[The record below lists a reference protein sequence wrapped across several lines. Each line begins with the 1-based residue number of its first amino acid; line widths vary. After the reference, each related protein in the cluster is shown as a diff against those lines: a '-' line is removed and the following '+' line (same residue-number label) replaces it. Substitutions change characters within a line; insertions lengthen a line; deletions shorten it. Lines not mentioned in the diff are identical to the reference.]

1 MTTNEEA
8 LMWVE
13 KYRPKTLDDVVGLKD
28 IVESLKAFMK
38 KPKTM
43 PHLMLAGIPG
53 TGKTTIALAIAHE
66 LYGANWRNFTLEL
79 NASDERGI
87 DTVRDR
93 IKDFSRYSRS
103 GFGDI
108 PFALIILDEC
118 DQMTGPA
125 QTALR
130 RIMETSSR
138 TSRFILIC
146 NQSNKIIEPIQSRCA
161 IFRFS
166 RLDKQA
172 MKEHLQCIAKKENVK
187 LQPEA
192 AEKIVDYS
200 EGDLRHAINALQTA
214 SAYKE
219 GCVDEKT
226 VSLVIG
232 EASPMQVQKMIR
244 KALYGDFIEARK
256 TMYEIMGSF
265 GFSGSEIIRQVQREI
280 FKMSDLT
287 PEQKADLSNII
298 GEYDYRLTQGANS
311 DIQLSAL
318 LAQFAKFGK
327 NVEIF
332 YKGKERNLLNGFMW
346 AVGNYLSLF
355 AVAVIGL
362 AKGFVLSQIG
372 IVIIPALLGAFYFK
386 EIKERKSYIFLFAA
400 VVVIIAGSVVLSI
413 AKS

>member
-1 MTTNEEA
+1 LLKVILMAVNDEA

-13 KYRPKTLDDVVGLKD
+13 KYRPKNLNEVVDLHD
-28 IVESLKAFMK
+28 IVESLKAFMRN
-38 KPKTM
+38 PKTM
-43 PHLMLAGIPG
+43 PHLMFAGIPG
-53 TGKTTIALAIAHE
+53 TGKTTLALCIAHE
-66 LYGANWRNFTLEL
+66 LFGPNWKNFTLEL

-87 DTVRDR
+87 DTVRER
-93 IKDFSRYSRS
+93 VKNFSRYSRA
-103 GFGDI
+103 GFGEI

-146 NQSNKIIEPIQSRCA
+146 NQSSKIIEPIQSRCA

-172 MKEHLQCIAKKENVK
+172 MKDQLLCIAKKEKVN
-187 LQPEA
+187 LLPEA
-192 AEKIVDYS
+192 AERIVDFS
-200 EGDLRHAINALQTA
+200 EGDLRHAINAFQTA

-219 GCVDEKT
+219 GGEVDEKT
-226 VSLVIG
+226 ISLVIG
-232 EASPMQVQKMIR
+232 EASPIQVQKMIR
-244 KALYGDFIEARK
+244 KALFGEFMESRK

-265 GFSGSEIIRQVQREI
+265 GFSGTEIIRQIQREI

-287 PEQKADLSNII
+287 PEQKADLSNVI

-318 LAQFAKFGK
+318 LAQFGKFGK
-327 NVEIF
+327 
-332 YKGKERNLLNGFMW
+332 
-346 AVGNYLSLF
+346 
-355 AVAVIGL
+355 
-362 AKGFVLSQIG
+362 
-372 IVIIPALLGAFYFK
+372 ALGETY
-386 EIKERKSYIFLFAA
+386 
-400 VVVIIAGSVVLSI
+400 
-413 AKS
+413 

>member
-1 MTTNEEA
+1 MAANEEA

-13 KYRPKTLDDVVGLKD
+13 KYRPKILDEVVGLTD
-28 IVESLKAFMK
+28 IKESLKAFMRN
-38 KPKTM
+38 PKTM
-43 PHLMLAGIPG
+43 PHLMFAGIPG
-53 TGKTTIALAIAHE
+53 TGKTTIALAIAHK
-66 LYGANWRNFTLEL
+66 LYGQNWKSFTLEL

-130 RIMETSSR
+130 RIMEIGSR

-146 NQSNKIIEPIQSRCA
+146 NQSSKIIEPIQSRCA

-172 MKEHLQCIAKKENVK
+172 MKEHLQCIAKKEKVT
-187 LQPEA
+187 LLPEA
-192 AEKIVDYS
+192 AERIVDFA

-214 SAYKE
+214 AAYKE
-219 GCVDEKT
+219 GGVIDEKT

-232 EASPMQVQKMIR
+232 EASPMLVQKMIR
-244 KALYGDFIEARK
+244 KALYGEFMEARK
-256 TMYEIMGSF
+256 TMYDIMGSF

-287 PEQKADLSNII
+287 PEQKADLSGVI

-327 NVEIF
+327 GIEET
-332 YKGKERNLLNGFMW
+332 Y
-346 AVGNYLSLF
+346 A
-355 AVAVIGL
+355 
-362 AKGFVLSQIG
+362 AK
-372 IVIIPALLGAFYFK
+372 
-386 EIKERKSYIFLFAA
+386 
-400 VVVIIAGSVVLSI
+400 
-413 AKS
+413 

>member
-1 MTTNEEA
+1 MKEA
-8 LMWVE
+8 SIL
-13 KYRPKTLDDVVGLKD
+13 
-28 IVESLKAFMK
+28 
-38 KPKTM
+38 
-43 PHLMLAGIPG
+43 
-53 TGKTTIALAIAHE
+53 
-66 LYGANWRNFTLEL
+66 
-79 NASDERGI
+79 
-87 DTVRDR
+87 VRER

-103 GFGDI
+103 GFGNV

-146 NQSNKIIEPIQSRCA
+146 NQSSKIIEPIQSRCA

-172 MKEHLQCIAKKENVK
+172 MKEQLQCIAKKENVK
-187 LQPEA
+187 LLPEA
-192 AEKIVDYS
+192 AERIVDYS

-219 GCVDEKT
+219 GVVDEKT

-244 KALYGDFIEARK
+244 KALFGDFIEARK
-256 TMYEIMGSF
+256 TMYEIMGSY

-287 PEQKADLSNII
+287 PEQKADLSNVI

-327 NVEIF
+327 
-332 YKGKERNLLNGFMW
+332 
-346 AVGNYLSLF
+346 A
-355 AVAVIGL
+355 IGET
-362 AKGFVLSQIG
+362 
-372 IVIIPALLGAFYFK
+372 Y
-386 EIKERKSYIFLFAA
+386 
-400 VVVIIAGSVVLSI
+400 
-413 AKS
+413 

>member
-1 MTTNEEA
+1 MAANEEA
-8 LMWVE
+8 VMWVE
-13 KYRPKTLDDVVGLKD
+13 KYRPKTLDEVVGLRD
-28 IVESLKAFMK
+28 ITESLKAFMK
-38 KPKTM
+38 NPKTM
-43 PHLMLAGIPG
+43 PHLMLAGVPG

-66 LYGANWRNFTLEL
+66 LYGQNWRSFTLEL

-108 PFALIILDEC
+108 PFALVILDEC

-146 NQSNKIIEPIQSRCA
+146 NQSSKIIEPIQSRCA

-172 MKEHLQCIAKKENVK
+172 MKEHLQFIAKKEKVN
-187 LQPEA
+187 LQLEA
-192 AEKIVDYS
+192 AERIVEFS

-219 GCVDEKT
+219 GCVDDKT

-244 KALYGDFIEARK
+244 KALYGDFTEARK
-256 TMYEIMGSF
+256 VMYEIMGSF
-265 GFSGSEIIRQVQREI
+265 GFSGNEIIRQIQREI
-280 FKMSDLT
+280 YKMSDLT
-287 PEQKADLSNII
+287 PEQKADLSSII
-298 GEYDYRLTQGANS
+298 GEYDYRLTQGANI

-318 LAQFAKFGK
+318 LAQFGKFGK
-327 NVEIF
+327 NIEET
-332 YKGKERNLLNGFMW
+332 Y
-346 AVGNYLSLF
+346 A
-355 AVAVIGL
+355 
-362 AKGFVLSQIG
+362 AK
-372 IVIIPALLGAFYFK
+372 
-386 EIKERKSYIFLFAA
+386 
-400 VVVIIAGSVVLSI
+400 
-413 AKS
+413 

>member
-1 MTTNEEA
+1 MYRKVKSIIAEDILYTYPKVIFMAASEEA

-13 KYRPKTLDDVVGLKD
+13 KYRPKTLDEVVGLKD
-28 IVESLKAFMK
+28 IVDSLKAFMK
-38 KPKTM
+38 NPKTM
-43 PHLMLAGIPG
+43 PHLMFAGVPG
-53 TGKTTIALAIAHE
+53 TGKTTLALAIAHT
-66 LYGANWRNFTLEL
+66 LYGDNWKSFTLEL

-93 IKDFSRYSRS
+93 IKDFSRYSRT
-103 GFGDI
+103 GFSQEPI

-130 RIMETSSR
+130 RIMEIGSR

-146 NQSNKIIEPIQSRCA
+146 NQSSKIIEPIQSRCA

-166 RLDKQA
+166 RVEKQA
-172 MKEHLQCIAKKENVK
+172 MKEHLICIAKKEGYTLV
-187 LQPEA
+187 PEA
-192 AEKIVDYS
+192 ADRIVDFS

-214 SAYKE
+214 SAYKDGE
-219 GCVDEKT
+219 IDEKT

-244 KALYGDFIEARK
+244 KALYGDFMEARK
-256 TMYEIMGSF
+256 TMYDIMGNF
-265 GFSGSEIIRQVQREI
+265 GFSGTEIIRQIQREI

-287 PEQKADLSNII
+287 PQQKADLSGVI
-298 GEYDYRLTQGANS
+298 GEYDFRLTEGANS

-327 NVEIF
+327 NIEET
-332 YKGKERNLLNGFMW
+332 Y
-346 AVGNYLSLF
+346 AD
-355 AVAVIGL
+355 
-362 AKGFVLSQIG
+362 AK
-372 IVIIPALLGAFYFK
+372 
-386 EIKERKSYIFLFAA
+386 
-400 VVVIIAGSVVLSI
+400 
-413 AKS
+413 

>member
-1 MTTNEEA
+1 MSVNEEA

-28 IVESLKAFMK
+28 ITESLKAFMK

-146 NQSNKIIEPIQSRCA
+146 NQSSKIIEPIQSRCA

-172 MKEHLQCIAKKENVK
+172 MKDQLQCIAKKENIT
-187 LQPEA
+187 LEPAA
-192 AEKIVDYS
+192 AERIVDYS

-226 VSLVIG
+226 VAMVIG

-244 KALYGDFIEARK
+244 KALYGDFTEARK
-256 TMYEIMGSF
+256 TMYEIMGSY
-265 GFSGSEIIRQVQREI
+265 GFSGNEIIRQVQREI

-287 PEQKADLSNII
+287 PEQKADLSSII

-327 NVEIF
+327 GIE
-332 YKGKERNLLNGFMW
+332 E
-346 AVGNYLSLF
+346 NY
-355 AVAVIGL
+355 A
-362 AKGFVLSQIG
+362 AK
-372 IVIIPALLGAFYFK
+372 
-386 EIKERKSYIFLFAA
+386 
-400 VVVIIAGSVVLSI
+400 
-413 AKS
+413 

>member
-1 MTTNEEA
+1 MSVNEES

-13 KYRPKTLDDVVGLKD
+13 KYRPKTLDDVIGLKN
-28 IVESLKAFMK
+28 IVDNLKAFMK
-38 KPKTM
+38 NPKTM

-66 LYGANWRNFTLEL
+66 LYSANWRNFTLEL

-103 GFGDI
+103 SFGEI
-108 PFALIILDEC
+108 PFSLIILDEC

-146 NQSNKIIEPIQSRCA
+146 NQSSKIIEPIQSRCA

-172 MKEHLQCIAKKENVK
+172 MKAHLEYIAKNEKVN
-187 LQPEA
+187 LLPEA
-192 AEKIVDYS
+192 AERIVDYS

-219 GCVDEKT
+219 GCIDEKT
-226 VSLVIG
+226 VALVIG
-232 EASPMQVQKMIR
+232 EASPMQVQKMVR

-265 GFSGSEIIRQVQREI
+265 GFSGNEIIRQVQREI

-287 PEQKADLSNII
+287 PEQKADISSVI

-318 LAQFAKFGK
+318 LAQLAKFGK
-327 NVEIF
+327 GIEEK
-332 YKGKERNLLNGFMW
+332 Y
-346 AVGNYLSLF
+346 A
-355 AVAVIGL
+355 
-362 AKGFVLSQIG
+362 AK
-372 IVIIPALLGAFYFK
+372 
-386 EIKERKSYIFLFAA
+386 
-400 VVVIIAGSVVLSI
+400 
-413 AKS
+413 

>member
-1 MTTNEEA
+1 LKVTLMAVNEET

-13 KYRPKTLDDVVGLKD
+13 KYRPKKLSEVVDLHD
-28 IVESLKAFMK
+28 ITESLKAFMK
-38 KPKTM
+38 NPKTM
-43 PHLMLAGIPG
+43 PHLMFAGIPG
-53 TGKTTIALAIAHE
+53 TGKTTLAICIAHE
-66 LYGANWRNFTLEL
+66 LFGANWKNFTLEL

-87 DTVRDR
+87 DTVRER
-93 IKDFSRYSRS
+93 IKDFSRYSRT
-103 GFGDI
+103 GFGDA
-108 PFALIILDEC
+108 PFGLIVLDEC

-146 NQSNKIIEPIQSRCA
+146 NQSSKIIEPIQSRCA

-166 RLDKQA
+166 RLDRQA
-172 MKEHLQCIAKKENVK
+172 MIDHLQWISTQENVK
-187 LQPEA
+187 LEPAA
-192 AEKIVDYS
+192 AERIVDFA

-232 EASPMQVQKMIR
+232 EASPMQVQQMIR
-244 KALYGDFIEARK
+244 KALFGDFMDARK
-256 TMYEIMGSF
+256 KMYEIMGNY
-265 GFSGSEIIRQVQREI
+265 GFSGNEVIRQIQREI

-287 PEQKADLSNII
+287 PEQKAELSNVI

-327 NVEIF
+327 
-332 YKGKERNLLNGFMW
+332 
-346 AVGNYLSLF
+346 
-355 AVAVIGL
+355 
-362 AKGFVLSQIG
+362 
-372 IVIIPALLGAFYFK
+372 ALGETY
-386 EIKERKSYIFLFAA
+386 
-400 VVVIIAGSVVLSI
+400 
-413 AKS
+413 

>member
-1 MTTNEEA
+1 MAANEEA
-8 LMWVE
+8 VMWVE
-13 KYRPKTLDDVVGLKD
+13 KYRPKTLDEVVGLKD
-28 IVESLKAFMK
+28 ITESLKAFMK
-38 KPKTM
+38 NPKTM
-43 PHLMLAGIPG
+43 PHLMLAGVPG

-66 LYGANWRNFTLEL
+66 LYGQKWRNFTLEL

-93 IKDFSRYSRS
+93 VKDFSRYSRS

-146 NQSNKIIEPIQSRCA
+146 NQSSKIIEPIQSRCA

-172 MKEHLQCIAKKENVK
+172 MKEQLQYIARKEKVD

-192 AEKIVDYS
+192 AERIVEFS

-244 KALYGDFIEARK
+244 KALYGDFTEARK
-256 TMYEIMGSF
+256 VMYEIMGNF
-265 GFSGSEIIRQVQREI
+265 GFSGNEIIRQIQREI
-280 FKMSDLT
+280 YKMSDLT
-287 PEQKADLSNII
+287 PQQKADLSSII

-318 LAQFAKFGK
+318 LAQFGKFGK
-327 NVEIF
+327 NIEET
-332 YKGKERNLLNGFMW
+332 Y
-346 AVGNYLSLF
+346 A
-355 AVAVIGL
+355 
-362 AKGFVLSQIG
+362 AK
-372 IVIIPALLGAFYFK
+372 
-386 EIKERKSYIFLFAA
+386 
-400 VVVIIAGSVVLSI
+400 
-413 AKS
+413 

>member
-1 MTTNEEA
+1 MVVNEEA

-13 KYRPKTLDDVVGLKD
+13 KYRPKNLNEVVDLHD
-28 IVESLKAFMK
+28 IVESLKAFMRN
-38 KPKTM
+38 PKTM
-43 PHLMLAGIPG
+43 PHLMFAGIPG
-53 TGKTTIALAIAHE
+53 TGKTTLALCIAHE
-66 LYGANWRNFTLEL
+66 LFGPNWKNFTLEL

-87 DTVRDR
+87 DTVRER
-93 IKDFSRYSRS
+93 VKDFSRYSRA

-146 NQSNKIIEPIQSRCA
+146 NQSSKIIEPIQSRCA

-166 RLDKQA
+166 RLDKVA
-172 MKEHLQCIAKKENVK
+172 MKDQLCFIAKKENVN
-187 LQPEA
+187 LASEA
-192 AEKIVDYS
+192 AERIVDFS

-214 SAYKE
+214 AAYKE
-219 GCVDEKT
+219 GGEIDQKT

-244 KALYGDFIEARK
+244 KALFGDFMEARK

-265 GFSGSEIIRQVQREI
+265 GFSGNEIIRQVQREI

-287 PEQKADLSNII
+287 PEQKADLSNVI

-318 LAQFAKFGK
+318 LAQFGKFGK
-327 NVEIF
+327 
-332 YKGKERNLLNGFMW
+332 
-346 AVGNYLSLF
+346 
-355 AVAVIGL
+355 
-362 AKGFVLSQIG
+362 VLG
-372 IVIIPALLGAFYFK
+372 ETY
-386 EIKERKSYIFLFAA
+386 
-400 VVVIIAGSVVLSI
+400 
-413 AKS
+413 

>member
-1 MTTNEEA
+1 MTVNEEA

-13 KYRPKTLDDVVGLKD
+13 KYRPKNLNEVVDLHD
-28 IVESLKAFMK
+28 IVQSLKAFMRN
-38 KPKTM
+38 PKTM

-53 TGKTTIALAIAHE
+53 TGKTTIALCIAHE
-66 LYGANWRNFTLEL
+66 LYGSNWKSFTLEL

-87 DTVRDR
+87 DTVRER

-108 PFALIILDEC
+108 PFALVILDEC

-146 NQSNKIIEPIQSRCA
+146 NQSSKIIEPIQSRCA

-172 MKEHLQCIAKKENVK
+172 MKEQLQCISRKENFT

-192 AEKIVDYS
+192 ADRIVDYS

-214 SAYKE
+214 SAYKDTI
-219 GCVDEKT
+219 VDEKT
-226 VSLVIG
+226 VSMVIG
-232 EASPMQVQKMIR
+232 EASPVQVQKMIR
-244 KALYGDFIEARK
+244 KALYGDFVEARK
-256 TMYEIMGSF
+256 IMYEIMGTF

-280 FKMSDLT
+280 FKMSDLV

-318 LAQFAKFGK
+318 LAQFGKFGK
-327 NVEIF
+327 
-332 YKGKERNLLNGFMW
+332 L
-346 AVGNYLSLF
+346 
-355 AVAVIGL
+355 IG
-362 AKGFVLSQIG
+362 
-372 IVIIPALLGAFYFK
+372 
-386 EIKERKSYIFLFAA
+386 ETN
-400 VVVIIAGSVVLSI
+400 
-413 AKS
+413 